1 MLRLLYSALLY
12 LVAPLAFAATA
23 LRGLR
28 DPSYRDRLGERL
40 GFTQLRFAT
49 PPLWIHAVSVGEVQ
63 AAAVL
68 VRALAQRYPQHP
80 ILVTTATPTGAQ
92 RVRALFGDSVR
103 HAYLPYDLPG
113 AVRRFLARTT
123 PALAIVMEREIW
135 PNLFRA
141 CFERRIPILLASAR
155 ISERSGQRHRRFAGL
170 FREALACDV
179 TIAAQ
184 TAADAGRFRAIGIP
198 AAAVHVTGN
207 VKFDFEVP
215 EEARRTGA
223 HIRTE
228 LGSRSV
234 WIAGSTHEGEEDI
247 VLDAHERVRA
257 ARRDAL
263 LLLVPRHPNRFD
275 AVKSWLR
282 GRNVRFVTRSAREA
296 IAADT
301 SVLLVDTLGELL
313 SFYAAANVAFV
324 GGSLVPIG
332 GHNLLEPAALNRPI
346 IVGPHNFNAADIAQ
360 MFIESGAAL
369 QVESATQ
376 LAAAVLDLLT
386 NAARRDEM
394 IAKAHALLQ
403 ANRGSLARVLSLVD
417 EQLSGKSRGS
427 ALTPASS

>member
-12 LVAPLAFAATA
+12 VLAPLALVATA

-28 DPSYRDRLGERL
+28 DPSYRDRLPERL
-40 GFTQLRFAT
+40 GFTKLRFAT
-49 PPLWIHAVSVGEVQ
+49 RPIWIHAVSVGEVQ
-63 AAAVL
+63 AAAAL
-68 VRALAQRYPQHP
+68 VRALAQRYPLQP
-80 ILVTTATPTGAQ
+80 MLLTTSTPTGAQ
-92 RVRALFGDSVR
+92 RVQALFGDAVR

-113 AVRRFLARTT
+113 AARRFLASTT
-123 PALAIVMEREIW
+123 PAVAIIMEREIW

-155 ISERSGQRHRRFAGL
+155 ISERSGQRHRRFAAL

-184 TAADAGRFRAIGIP
+184 TEADAERFRAIGI
-198 AAAVHVTGN
+198 ASAAVHVTGN
-207 VKFDFEVP
+207 IKFDFEVP
-215 EEARRTGA
+215 EEARRVGA
-223 HIRTE
+223 HIRAE
-228 LGSRSV
+228 LAHRPV
-234 WIAGSTHEGEEDI
+234 WIAGSTHEREEDI

-257 ARRDAL
+257 ARSDAL

-282 GRNVRFVTRSAREA
+282 TRNVRFITRSTREA
-296 IAADT
+296 VAADT

-360 MFIESGAAL
+360 MFLASGAAR
-369 QVESATQ
+369 QVESATE

-386 NAARRDEM
+386 SATHRDEM
-394 IAKAHALLQ
+394 IAKAHAILQ
-403 ANRGSLARVLSLVD
+403 ANRGALARVLTLV
-417 EQLSGKSRGS
+417 EELLHR
-427 ALTPASS
+427 

>member
-12 LVAPLAFAATA
+12 VVAPLAFVATA

-28 DPSYRDRLGERL
+28 DPSYRDRLTERL
-40 GFTQLRFAT
+40 GFTQLRFVT

-63 AAAVL
+63 AAAAL

-80 ILVTTATPTGAQ
+80 ILLTTATPTGAQ

-113 AVRRFLARTT
+113 AVRRFLASVT
-123 PALAIVMEREIW
+123 PQLAIIMEREIW

-141 CFERRIPILLASAR
+141 CHARRIPILLASAR

-184 TAADAGRFRAIGIP
+184 TEADAERFRAIGAPI
-198 AAAVHVTGN
+198 AAVHVTGN
-207 VKFDFEVP
+207 VKFEFEVP
-215 EEARRTGA
+215 EEARRVGA
-223 HIRTE
+223 HIRAE
-228 LGSRSV
+228 FGSRPV
-234 WIAGSTHEGEEDI
+234 WIAGSTHEREEDI

-257 ARRDAL
+257 ARHDAL

-282 GRNVRFVTRSAREA
+282 ARNVHFVTRSRHEA
-296 IAADT
+296 VAADT
-301 SVLLVDTLGELL
+301 SVLLVDTLGALL

-346 IVGPHNFNAADIAQ
+346 IVGPYNFNAADIAQ
-360 MFIESGAAL
+360 MFLESGAAL
-369 QVESATQ
+369 RVESATQ

-386 NAARRDEM
+386 NAAHRDEM
-394 IAKAHALLQ
+394 IAQAHAILQ
-403 ANRGSLARVLSLVD
+403 ANRGALARVL
-417 EQLSGKSRGS
+417 
-427 ALTPASS
+427 ALIEKLLQR

>member
-12 LVAPLAFAATA
+12 VVAPLALVATA
-23 LRGLR
+23 LRGVR
-28 DPSYRDRLGERL
+28 DPSYRDRLGERF
-40 GFTQLRFAT
+40 GYTQLRFAT
-49 PPLWIHAVSVGEVQ
+49 PPLWIHAASVGEVQ
-63 AAAVL
+63 AAAAL
-68 VRALAQRYPQHP
+68 VRALAQSHPQEP
-80 ILVTTATPTGAQ
+80 ILLTTATPTGAQ

-113 AVRRFLARTT
+113 AVRRFLTRTT
-123 PALAIVMEREIW
+123 PRVAIVMEREIW

-155 ISERSGQRHRRFAGL
+155 ISERSGQRHARFAGL

-184 TAADAGRFRAIGIP
+184 TAADADRFRAIGIP
-198 AAAVHVTGN
+198 AQSVQVTGN
-207 VKFDFEVP
+207 IKFDFEVP
-215 EEARRTGA
+215 EEARRTGT
-223 HIRTE
+223 HIRAE
-228 LGSRSV
+228 LGSRPV
-234 WIAGSTHEGEEDI
+234 WIAGSTHEREEDI

-257 ARRDAL
+257 ARNDAL

-282 GRNVRFVTRSAREA
+282 ARNVRFVSRSTREA
-296 IAADT
+296 VAADT
-301 SVLLVDTLGELL
+301 SVMLVDTLGELM

-346 IVGPHNFNAADIAQ
+346 VVGPYNFNAADIAQ
-360 MFIESGAAL
+360 MFLSSGAAV

-376 LAAAVLDLLT
+376 LASAVLDLLT
-386 NAARRDEM
+386 SAARRDEM
-394 IAKAHALLQ
+394 IAKAHAILQ
-403 ANRGSLARVLSLVD
+403 NNRGALARVL
-417 EQLSGKSRGS
+417 
-427 ALTPASS
+427 ALIENLLRR

>member
-1 MLRLLYSALLY
+1 
-12 LVAPLAFAATA
+12 
-23 LRGLR
+23 
-28 DPSYRDRLGERL
+28 
-40 GFTQLRFAT
+40 
-49 PPLWIHAVSVGEVQ
+49 
-63 AAAVL
+63 
-68 VRALAQRYPQHP
+68 
-80 ILVTTATPTGAQ
+80 
-92 RVRALFGDSVR
+92 
-103 HAYLPYDLPG
+103 
-113 AVRRFLARTT
+113 
-123 PALAIVMEREIW
+123 
-135 PNLFRA
+135 
-141 CFERRIPILLASAR
+141 
-155 ISERSGQRHRRFAGL
+155 
-170 FREALACDV
+170 
-179 TIAAQ
+179 
-184 TAADAGRFRAIGIP
+184 
-198 AAAVHVTGN
+198 VHVTGN

-360 MFIESGAAL
+360 MFLASGAAV

>member
-12 LVAPLAFAATA
+12 LVAPLALVATA

-49 PPLWIHAVSVGEVQ
+49 PPIWIHAVSVGEVQ

-113 AVRRFLARTT
+113 AVLRFLARTT
-123 PALAIVMEREIW
+123 PVLAIVMEREIW

-155 ISERSGQRHRRFAGL
+155 ISERSGERHRRFAGL

-184 TAADAGRFRAIGIP
+184 TAADAERFRAIGIP

-223 HIRTE
+223 HIRAE
-228 LGSRSV
+228 LGSRPV
-234 WIAGSTHEGEEDI
+234 WTAGSTHEREEDI

-257 ARRDAL
+257 ARSDAL

-282 GRNVRFVTRSAREA
+282 ARNVRFVARSTREA
-296 IAADT
+296 IGADT

-346 IVGPHNFNAADIAQ
+346 IVGPHTFNAADIAQ
-360 MFIESGAAL
+360 MFLESGAAV

-386 NAARRDEM
+386 SAARRDAM
-394 IAKAHALLQ
+394 IAKAHAILQ
-403 ANRGSLARVLSLVD
+403 ANRGALARVLTLI
-417 EQLSGKSRGS
+417 EKLLRR
-427 ALTPASS
+427 

>member
-1 MLRLLYSALLY
+1 MLDISRNMATCFRLLYSALLY
-12 LVAPLAFAATA
+12 LVAPLALVATA

-40 GFTQLRFAT
+40 GFTALRFAT
-49 PPLWIHAVSVGEVQ
+49 PPIWIHAVSVGEVQ

-80 ILVTTATPTGAQ
+80 ILVTTATPSGAQ
-92 RVRALFGDSVR
+92 RVRALFADSVR
-103 HAYLPYDLPG
+103 HAYLPYDLPA

-123 PALAIVMEREIW
+123 PVLAIVMEREIW

-155 ISERSGQRHRRFAGL
+155 ISERSGERHRRFAGL
-170 FREALACDV
+170 FREALGCDV

-184 TAADAGRFRAIGIP
+184 TAADAERFRAIGIS
-198 AAAVHVTGN
+198 AAALHVTGN

-223 HIRTE
+223 HIRAE
-228 LGSRSV
+228 LGSRPV
-234 WIAGSTHEGEEDI
+234 WIAGSTHEREEDI

-257 ARRDAL
+257 ARNDAL

-282 GRNVRFVTRSAREA
+282 SRNVRFVTRSAREA
-296 IAADT
+296 IGADT

-332 GHNLLEPAALNRPI
+332 GHNLLEPAALHRPI
-346 IVGPHNFNAADIAQ
+346 IVGPYNFNAADIAAS
-360 MFIESGAAL
+360 FLESGAAL
-369 QVESATQ
+369 RVESATE

-386 NAARRDEM
+386 SAARRDEM
-394 IAKAHALLQ
+394 IARAHAILQ
-403 ANRGSLARVLSLVD
+403 SNRGALARVLTLI
-417 EQLSGKSRGS
+417 EKLLRR
-427 ALTPASS
+427 

>member
-198 AAAVHVTGN
+198 TAAVHVTGN

-257 ARRDAL
+257 ARSDAL

-282 GRNVRFVTRSAREA
+282 ARNVRFVTRSAREA

-360 MFIESGAAL
+360 MFLASGAAV